1 MIEFR
6 NLTKKRINTA
16 EFKELYNKIFPPKH
30 PESSR
35 KFELSVVFAQPHFM
49 RRLNKQYRG
58 KNKTANVLSFALEKG
73 KVGPGEIFLNIK
85 EKKLPYLFLHGMLHL
100 KGYDHVKKSD
110 ARKMEK
116 LEQKILN
123 K

>member
-1 MIEFR
+1 
-6 NLTKKRINTA
+6 
-16 EFKELYNKIFPPKH
+16 
-30 PESSR
+30 
-35 KFELSVVFAQPHFM
+35 M
-49 RRLNKQYRG
+49 RRLNKQYRN
-58 KNKTANVLSFALEKG
+58 KNKTANVLSFTLEKG
-73 KVGPGEIFLNIK
+73 KVGPSEIFLNIK

>member
-16 EFKELYNKIFPPKH
+16 EFKELYNNIFSAK
-30 PESSR
+30 SVTGS
-35 KFELSVVFAQPHFM
+35 KNFELSVVFARPHFM

>member
-16 EFKELYNKIFPPKH
+16 EFKELYNNIFSAK
-30 PESSR
+30 SVTGS
-35 KFELSVVFAQPHFM
+35 KNFELSVVFARPHFM

-85 EKKLPYLFLHGMLHL
+85 EKKLPYLFLHGMLNL
-100 KGYDHVKKSD
+100 KGYDHVKK
-110 ARKMEK
+110 
-116 LEQKILN
+116 
-123 K
+123 